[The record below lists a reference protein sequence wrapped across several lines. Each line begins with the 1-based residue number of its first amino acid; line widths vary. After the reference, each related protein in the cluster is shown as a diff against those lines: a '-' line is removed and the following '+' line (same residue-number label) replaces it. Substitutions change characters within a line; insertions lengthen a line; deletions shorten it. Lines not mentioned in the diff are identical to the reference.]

1 MMAPKDLLLAL
12 VVILAWGVNFVVIK
26 VGLHGMPPMLLGAL
40 RFTLA
45 AVPAVFFVR
54 RPQIPWRLLV
64 LYGAT
69 IQLGQFVLLFTGMYV
84 GMPAGL
90 ASLVLQ
96 SQAFF
101 TLVFAM
107 LFLGERLRVQSLI
120 GLAIAAGGL
129 VVIAAQGGRAMTLAG
144 FLLTIGSAAMWA
156 FGNIVT
162 KKVGKANLVSLV
174 VWASLVPPV
183 PFFLLSLWFEG
194 PHRIATA
201 LAGLN
206 GASIFAVV
214 YLAFVAT
221 LLGYGLWSRLM
232 SRYPAAQVAQFSLLV
247 PIVGLASSSLLLDEH
262 LTRAQLIGAALVM
275 GGLAVNV
282 FGGNWCAASRCRD
295 APARAACRRWGGVGY
310 GRQAIRP
317 FASGG
322 FAAK

>member
-40 RFTLA
+40 RFTVA

-69 IQLGQFVLLFTGMYV
+69 IQLGQFAFLFTGMYV

-101 TLVFAM
+101 TFVFAM
-107 LFLGERLRVQSLI
+107 LFLGERLRVQNLL

-144 FLLTIGSAAMWA
+144 FLLTICSAAMWA

-194 PHRIATA
+194 PQRIATA

-221 LLGYGLWSRLM
+221 LVGYGLWSRLL

-247 PIVGLASSSLLLDEH
+247 PIVGLASSALLLDEH
-262 LTRAQLIGAALVM
+262 LTHLQLIGTALVM

-282 FGGNWCAASRCRD
+282 FGGKLLSRFAAS
-295 APARAACRRWGGVGY
+295 
-310 GRQAIRP
+310 
-317 FASGG
+317 
-322 FAAK
+322 

>member
-1 MMAPKDLLLAL
+1 MAPKDLLLAL

-45 AVPAVFFVR
+45 AVPAVFFVK
-54 RPQIPWRLLV
+54 RPQISWRLLV

-69 IQLGQFVLLFTGMYV
+69 IQLGQFVFLFTGMYV

-107 LFLGERLRVQSLI
+107 LFLGERLRVQNLV
-120 GLAIAAGGL
+120 GLAVAAAGL
-129 VVIAAQGGRAMTLAG
+129 VLIASQGGRAMTLAG
-144 FLLTIGSAAMWA
+144 FLLTIGAAAMWA
-156 FGNIVT
+156 LGNILT
-162 KKVGKANLVSLV
+162 KKVGQADLVSLV

-183 PFFLLSLWFEG
+183 PFFLLSLLFEG
-194 PHRIATA
+194 PQRIESA
-201 LAGLN
+201 LASLT

-221 LLGYGLWSRLM
+221 LLG
-232 SRYPAAQVAQFSLLV
+232 
-247 PIVGLASSSLLLDEH
+247 
-262 LTRAQLIGAALVM
+262 
-275 GGLAVNV
+275 
-282 FGGNWCAASRCRD
+282 
-295 APARAACRRWGGVGY
+295 
-310 GRQAIRP
+310 
-317 FASGG
+317 
-322 FAAK
+322 

>member
-1 MMAPKDLLLAL
+1 MAPKDLLLAL
-12 VVILAWGVNFVVIK
+12 VVILAWVVNFVVIK

-45 AVPAVFFVR
+45 AVPAVFFVK
-54 RPQIPWRLLV
+54 RPQISWRLLV

-69 IQLGQFVLLFTGMYV
+69 IQLGQFVFLFTGMYV

-107 LFLGERLRVQSLI
+107 LFLGERLRVQNLV
-120 GLAIAAGGL
+120 GLAVAAAGL
-129 VVIAAQGGRAMTLAG
+129 VLIASQGGRAMTLAG
-144 FLLTIGSAAMWA
+144 FLLTIGAAAMWA
-156 FGNIVT
+156 LGNILT
-162 KKVGKANLVSLV
+162 KKVGQADLVSLV

-194 PHRIATA
+194 PQRIESA
-201 LAGLN
+201 LASLT

-221 LLGYGLWSRLM
+221 LLGYRLWSRLL
-232 SRYPAAQVAQFSLLV
+232 SRYTAAQVAQFSLLV
-247 PIVGLASSSLLLDEH
+247 PIVGLASSALLLDEH

-275 GGLAVNV
+275 GGLGVNV
-282 FGGNWCAASRCRD
+282 FGGKLF
-295 APARAACRRWGGVGY
+295 RR
-310 GRQAIRP
+310 
-317 FASGG
+317 FAS
-322 FAAK
+322 AS

>member
-1 MMAPKDLLLAL
+1 MAPKDLLLAL

-54 RPQIPWRLLV
+54 RPQIPWRMLI

-107 LFLGERLRVQSLI
+107 LFLGERLRVQSLV
-120 GLAIAAGGL
+120 GLAVAAAGL

-144 FLLTIGSAAMWA
+144 FLLTLCSAAMWA

-162 KKVGKANLVSLV
+162 KKLGKADLVSLV

-194 PHRIATA
+194 PQRIEAA
-201 LAGLN
+201 LLGLN

-221 LLGYGLWSRLM
+221 LLGYSLWSRLM

-247 PIVGLASSSLLLDEH
+247 PIVGLASSALLLDEH
-262 LTRAQLIGAALVM
+262 PTDAQLIGAALVM

-282 FGGNWCAASRCRD
+282 FGGKLARRFAAS
-295 APARAACRRWGGVGY
+295 
-310 GRQAIRP
+310 
-317 FASGG
+317 
-322 FAAK
+322 